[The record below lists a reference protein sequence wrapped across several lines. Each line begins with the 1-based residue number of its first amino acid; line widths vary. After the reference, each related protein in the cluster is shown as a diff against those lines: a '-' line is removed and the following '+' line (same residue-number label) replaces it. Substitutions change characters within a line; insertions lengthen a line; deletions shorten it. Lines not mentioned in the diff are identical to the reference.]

1 MSKSGIFHK
10 GFQLFLTWMHANR
23 LGQIPV
29 AVGVASHQLAQPGS
43 GFRSESLLLWV
54 YHQIEKANGQVWV
67 MEIEC
72 IA

>member
-1 MSKSGIFHK
+1 MRQRWGNPP
-10 GFQLFLTWMHANR
+10 TC
-23 LGQIPV
+23 
-29 AVGVASHQLAQPGS
+29 VGEFTASHQLAQPGS

-72 IA
+72 TA